1 MAMSEL
7 ELTISRTIAAPRDQV
22 FNAWLSPASLAKF
35 MRTADGI
42 HIKTAE
48 TDPVKGGRF
57 SIVMA
62 VGDKEIRHVGTYL
75 EVDPYS
81 RLAFTWASP
90 FSADDSIVTIDLDEV
105 DKATTEITL
114 KQVKFVSVEMRD
126 RHKTVWAKIVDELAL
141 VLASLAAKGSGG
153 RGRAHS
159 LPSSAW
165 SG

>member
-1 MAMSEL
+1 MAMGEL
-7 ELTISRTIAAPRDQV
+7 ELTIRRTIAAPRDQV
-22 FNAWLSPASLAKF
+22 FNAWLTPASLAIF

-48 TDPVKGGRF
+48 TNPVKGGGF

-90 FSADDSIVTIDLDEV
+90 FSADDSIVTIDLDEIG
-105 DKATTEITL
+105 KATTDIIL
-114 KQVKFVSVEMRD
+114 RQVKIVNAEMRD
-126 RHKTVWAKIVDELAL
+126 RHRTVWVKIVDELAL
-141 VLASLAAKGSGG
+141 LLASRPGRTDRAATG
-153 RGRAHS
+153 
-159 LPSSAW
+159 
-165 SG
+165 

>member
-7 ELTISRTIAAPRDQV
+7 ELTVSRTIAAPREQV

-42 HIKTAE
+42 NIKTAE

-57 SIVMA
+57 LIVMA

-90 FSADDSIVTIDLDEV
+90 FSLEDSVVTIDLAEI

-114 KQVKFVSVEMRD
+114 KQVKFVDEDARD
-126 RHKTVWAKIVDELAL
+126 KHEAVWAQIVGQLAT
-141 VLASLAAKGSGG
+141 VLA
-153 RGRAHS
+153 
-159 LPSSAW
+159 
-165 SG
+165 